1 MKHLTPFKRRRLL
14 GFSLPEV
21 TISLGVTALGI
32 TSMLGLLPQSLST
45 IKKSG
50 DLAAETRITQ
60 QIISTVTQ
68 SRWVDD
74 SGADLLTTEYKNK
87 RLYYDDQAVALEGA
101 NPGPTQSYVA
111 QVTVANPDL
120 KLPSNSSENSADPY
134 MRRVTIK
141 IANAG
146 NGSFN
151 FDTAVASAYH
161 TYASVITR
169 TGK

>member
-1 MKHLTPFKRRRLL
+1 MKHPILIKRRRVL

-21 TISLGVTALGI
+21 TISLAITALGI

-45 IKKSG
+45 IRKSG
-50 DLAAETRITQ
+50 DLAAEARITQ
-60 QIISTVTQ
+60 QIISTLNQ

-74 SGADLLTTEYKNK
+74 QGTDVISTQYHNK
-87 RLYYDDQAVALEGA
+87 RFFYDDQAVLLDDKNSGSL
-101 NPGPTQSYVA
+101 QSYVA
-111 QVTVANPDL
+111 QVTVTNPDL
-120 KLPSNSSENSADPY
+120 SLPSNSTQSTADPY

-146 NGSFN
+146 NGDFN
-151 FDTAVASAYH
+151 FSTALSSAYH

-169 TGK
+169 ASK